1 MMPLASANLPAGKLV
16 NLSKLLSEKAL
27 EQALHLGNIQLAR
40 LPSVVCCIE
49 CVFVKMPVVDIKSGH
64 VGVPG
69 NTAPTRI
76 GKTTK
81 ERTRRS
87 SVSVGE
93 RMNSARAPHG
103 VGGKVDGQISTP
115 VIVDVIARRL
125 GRFRNLT
132 RHGFVSTTSGP
143 ISYGH
148 ATMGGMNMRSSIA
161 FAALALAFGWAAPS
175 AAQMCG
181 SGQTG
186 STTSA
191 AAGMMCGTMRPSQTQ
206 AQSTVPQSQPQQRQG
221 MCGCCQQ
228 MAMMRPSQGNSGS
241 MEDMMREHFPQQQST
256 PEAPKQP

>member
-1 MMPLASANLPAGKLV
+1 
-16 NLSKLLSEKAL
+16 
-27 EQALHLGNIQLAR
+27 
-40 LPSVVCCIE
+40 
-49 CVFVKMPVVDIKSGH
+49 
-64 VGVPG
+64 
-69 NTAPTRI
+69 
-76 GKTTK
+76 
-81 ERTRRS
+81 
-87 SVSVGE
+87 
-93 RMNSARAPHG
+93 MNSARAPHG

-221 MCGCCQQ
+221 MCGVVSKW
-228 MAMMRPSQGNSGS
+228 R
-241 MEDMMREHFPQQQST
+241 
-256 PEAPKQP
+256 